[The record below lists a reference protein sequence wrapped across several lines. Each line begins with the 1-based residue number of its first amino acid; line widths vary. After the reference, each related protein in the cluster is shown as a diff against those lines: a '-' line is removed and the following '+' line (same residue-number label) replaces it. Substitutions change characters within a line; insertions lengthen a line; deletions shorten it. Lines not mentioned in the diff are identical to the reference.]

1 MAYVP
6 PTSEPIA
13 IIGRSCRYPGS
24 ATAPSK
30 LWDLLQNPH
39 DISQKIPPTRFNVDG
54 FYDEDGERHGTT
66 NAPKAFFLDEDV
78 RVWDT
83 SFFNTTPKEA
93 EAIDPQAKL
102 LLEVVYEG
110 MESAGLTL
118 RNCASKKIGVFV
130 GLMTA
135 DFELLTAKD
144 ELSFSQY
151 CATGTHRALIS
162 NRVSYFFNWNGPS
175 MTIDTACSASLVA
188 LHQAVLSLRSGE
200 SSLACVAGVNLLL
213 GPDLFTAQ
221 ATVHMLSPNGTC
233 KMWDESADG
242 YARGDGVG
250 VFFLKPLSQAL
261 ADGDRVECI
270 IRETGVNS
278 DGRTTGITMPS
289 PEAQSAL
296 IQDTYRR
303 SGLDIRNP
311 AHRCQYFEAHGTG
324 TQAGD
329 PREARAIH
337 DAFFGD
343 PEPNSDCIE
352 PSQEPGQDSQ
362 QLIVGSIK
370 TVIGHTE
377 GAAGVAGLLKAALAM
392 EHGVIPPNQHFHNV
406 NPSVAPFTRHLKVPT
421 SLTAWPHVPPGQPL
435 RVSVNSFGFGGTNAH
450 AILEKYDPQ
459 IHGSCSLSLAKL
471 SKNPASGVSDTSNPS
486 SGLPI
491 LLSANSEKT
500 LVKMIEDYS
509 SYLLAN
515 PDSNMCELATTLALH
530 RSVHPHKL
538 AFPAS
543 SRAEETAR
551 QMNSKLEMHKANPDS
566 EFGVRSRQGDG
577 PGRILGIFTGQG
589 AQWPTMGKGLMKSFP
604 SFKESLTS
612 LDDVLKS
619 CPNPPTWSIV
629 QELLVPAEQSRLD
642 EAAISQPLCTA
653 IQIALVDL
661 LARVGVKLSAVVG
674 HSSGEIGAAYASGVL
689 EARDAI
695 LIAYYRG
702 VHAKLAGSSNG
713 ERGGMMAV
721 GMGIDEALDFCSQD
735 ELHSKVFIAASNAS
749 ASVTL
754 SGDLTGIKAG
764 KAMLDREKKFCRLL
778 RVDTAYHSHHMEP
791 CSAPY
796 LESLEASH
804 ITAKL
809 PSNSRFWVSSV
820 YGPAGS
826 PTAKELAGRYWRD
839 NMVQP
844 VLFSQ
849 ALSRVLT
856 ENDHFDAVLEI
867 GPHPALKGP
876 ATQTMQEVGEGNVPY
891 MGVLGR
897 GKDDISV
904 FSEALGALW
913 CHLGAAAIDLAGSS
927 TELGYSSSGHKMAND
942 LPPYHWDHSQLH
954 SRQPRL
960 MKQYLHRAA
969 PPNELLGNRTS
980 DDTISEYRWRNILK
994 PITIPWLQHHR
1005 FQGQVL
1011 VPVAAYCVMAL
1022 DAAKAWV
1029 RGTGKRAAKVEIQ
1042 GLDIRN
1048 GIPMDIDDS
1057 QGVETVF
1064 AMRLDPGQSTEDG
1077 HTITANFSL
1086 DFSPM
1091 TDSGTMR
1098 HAVSG
1103 GLAIELARM
1112 HDAKKPTILPPR
1124 SSSNQ
1129 SGLNKVN
1136 VDEFY
1141 SSMKEIGL
1149 DYTGPF
1155 RALDSVQRRINFA
1168 SGHLDS
1174 SSTGNADMGS
1184 RLSLHPALLDACFQA
1199 VFVAF
1204 AAPYDG

>member
-1 MAYVP
+1 
-6 PTSEPIA
+6 
-13 IIGRSCRYPGS
+13 
-24 ATAPSK
+24 
-30 LWDLLQNPH
+30 
-39 DISQKIPPTRFNVDG
+39 
-54 FYDEDGERHGTT
+54 
-66 NAPKAFFLDEDV
+66 
-78 RVWDT
+78 
-83 SFFNTTPKEA
+83 
-93 EAIDPQAKL
+93 
-102 LLEVVYEG
+102 
-110 MESAGLTL
+110 
-118 RNCASKKIGVFV
+118 
-130 GLMTA
+130 
-135 DFELLTAKD
+135 
-144 ELSFSQY
+144 
-151 CATGTHRALIS
+151 
-162 NRVSYFFNWNGPS
+162 
-175 MTIDTACSASLVA
+175 
-188 LHQAVLSLRSGE
+188 
-200 SSLACVAGVNLLL
+200 
-213 GPDLFTAQ
+213 
-221 ATVHMLSPNGTC
+221 
-233 KMWDESADG
+233 
-242 YARGDGVG
+242 
-250 VFFLKPLSQAL
+250 
-261 ADGDRVECI
+261 
-270 IRETGVNS
+270 
-278 DGRTTGITMPS
+278 
-289 PEAQSAL
+289 
-296 IQDTYRR
+296 
-303 SGLDIRNP
+303 
-311 AHRCQYFEAHGTG
+311 
-324 TQAGD
+324 
-329 PREARAIH
+329 
-337 DAFFGD
+337 
-343 PEPNSDCIE
+343 
-352 PSQEPGQDSQ
+352 
-362 QLIVGSIK
+362 
-370 TVIGHTE
+370 
-377 GAAGVAGLLKAALAM
+377 
-392 EHGVIPPNQHFHNV
+392 
-406 NPSVAPFTRHLKVPT
+406 
-421 SLTAWPHVPPGQPL
+421 
-435 RVSVNSFGFGGTNAH
+435 
-450 AILEKYDPQ
+450 
-459 IHGSCSLSLAKL
+459 
-471 SKNPASGVSDTSNPS
+471 
-486 SGLPI
+486 
-491 LLSANSEKT
+491 
-500 LVKMIEDYS
+500 
-509 SYLLAN
+509 
-515 PDSNMCELATTLALH
+515 
-530 RSVHPHKL
+530 
-538 AFPAS
+538 
-543 SRAEETAR
+543 
-551 QMNSKLEMHKANPDS
+551 
-566 EFGVRSRQGDG
+566 
-577 PGRILGIFTGQG
+577 
-589 AQWPTMGKGLMKSFP
+589 
-604 SFKESLTS
+604 
-612 LDDVLKS
+612 
-619 CPNPPTWSIV
+619 
-629 QELLVPAEQSRLD
+629 
-642 EAAISQPLCTA
+642 
-653 IQIALVDL
+653 
-661 LARVGVKLSAVVG
+661 
-674 HSSGEIGAAYASGVL
+674 
-689 EARDAI
+689 
-695 LIAYYRG
+695 
-702 VHAKLAGSSNG
+702 
-713 ERGGMMAV
+713 MAV

-809 PSNSRFWVSSV
+809 PSNSRPWVSSV

-994 PITIPWLQHHR
+994 PTTIPWLQHHR